1 MQSHTTEWTLWALWN
16 ANARP
21 DREPNFRLQE
31 KQKQACFLKLCKE
44 CPFLSVF
51 SRPVCGAAFL
61 LIRPCQE
68 VEQMLPWHPSG
79 PRTPALAPTP
89 GAPRRTTHITGPSQR
104 GVATTK
110 KKRKEKLSSSGSSS
124 SDAAQTSVWMLLSFM
139 LRVCVYVWEREV
151 PVSYQTGPLGS
162 FEVFPL
168 CFNTLLPS
176 WRSHTRTPIWKTNTN
191 DGNASIWCK
200 LVRKCSLEI
209 IISRY
214 VSRWF
219 QRVTQRAALWHSD
232 WCHSTYF
239 ILFKLSSKLVVLVIL
254 KVWEPSRPLG
264 VKPNVPILALFDG
277 LIDTDE
283 QLWINSCII

>member
-1 MQSHTTEWTLWALWN
+1 MPFS
-16 ANARP
+16 
-21 DREPNFRLQE
+21 
-31 KQKQACFLKLCKE
+31 LC
-44 CPFLSVF
+44 L
-51 SRPVCGAAFL
+51 
-61 LIRPCQE
+61 
-68 VEQMLPWHPSG
+68 
-79 PRTPALAPTP
+79 
-89 GAPRRTTHITGPSQR
+89 
-104 GVATTK
+104 
-110 KKRKEKLSSSGSSS
+110 LSSSVWGSISADKTLPGGGTDVTLTSIWASYPCSGSHTRCSTQDNSHYRPLTAWGCYHKKKKKEKKSS
-124 SDAAQTSVWMLLSFM
+124 PPQDPRAVMQHRHQSGCCFHWCYMC
-139 LRVCVYVWEREV
+139 VCVREREV